1 MKYKN
6 IIYQFL
12 AGLCLMIGIKQ
23 FFIFVDLDL
32 IELIAAMGKESF
44 AYYADKTDKLGISSK
59 ITQLVQAKAILGYI
73 AIAINYFILF
83 TLAFKKRLNWNISLG
98 VTIVLIVLHFFKIG
112 ELSPISFIQ
121 MHLVAAYIVP
131 AIIALTLA
139 GFLYLLSFR
148 TSSK

>member
-1 MKYKN
+1 MNYKN
-6 IIYQFL
+6 IIFQFL

-32 IELIAAMGKESF
+32 IELIASMGKESF
-44 AYYADKTDKLGISSK
+44 AYYADKTDKFGISNK
-59 ITQLVQAKAILGYI
+59 ITNLVQAKAILGFI

-83 TLAFKKRLNWNISLG
+83 ALAFKKRLNWNISLG
-98 VTIVLIVLHFFKIG
+98 ITIVLIVLHFFKIF

-121 MHLVAAYIVP
+121 INLVAAYLIP
-131 AIIALTLA
+131 AIIALVFA
-139 GFLYLLSFR
+139 GLFYLLSFR